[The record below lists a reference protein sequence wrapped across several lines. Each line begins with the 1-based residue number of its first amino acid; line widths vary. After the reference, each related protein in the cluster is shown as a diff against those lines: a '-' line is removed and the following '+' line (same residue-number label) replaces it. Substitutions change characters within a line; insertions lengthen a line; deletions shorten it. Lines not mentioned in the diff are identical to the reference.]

1 MNDKPSLR
9 QQMLARR
16 LALPAVEAARLA
28 QATLRHFND
37 HPILAESE
45 DVAGYAAM
53 RQEMD
58 VLPILASLALLGRR
72 TALPRVTGR
81 NAPLTFH
88 RWRAGE
94 ALVNHP
100 LGMKEPAPDAPPL
113 SPALV
118 LVPLLGF
125 DRSGH
130 RLGYGGGYYDRTI
143 SALRLMPNP
152 PLIIGVGYDFQ
163 EVAKLPAETHDVK
176 LDGILTEL
184 GVSMFEKDEPSTVN
198 RWR

>member
-1 MNDKPSLR
+1 MIDKPSLR
-9 QQMLARR
+9 QLALANRQ
-16 LALPAVEAARLA
+16 ALPALEAARLA
-28 QATLRHFND
+28 QSVARHFND
-37 HPILAESE
+37 HPILAEAD

-58 VLPILASLALLGRR
+58 VFPILASLAMRGRR
-72 TALPRVTGR
+72 TALPRCAGR
-81 NAPLTFH
+81 DTSLTFH

-100 LGMKEPAPDAPPL
+100 LGMKEPMPDAPPL
-113 SPALV
+113 APALV
-118 LVPLLGF
+118 LVPLLAF

-143 SALRLMPNP
+143 AMLRQMPNP

-163 EVAKLPAETHDVK
+163 EVPELPAEAHDVK

-184 GVSMFEKDEPSTVN
+184 GVSMFEKVD
-198 RWR
+198 R

>member
-1 MNDKPSLR
+1 MMDKPSLR
-9 QQMLARR
+9 QLALANRQ
-16 LALPAVEAARLA
+16 ALPAVEAARMA
-28 QATLRHFND
+28 QSVARHFSD
-37 HPILAESE
+37 HPILSE
-45 DVAGYAAM
+45 ADDVAGYAAM

-58 VLPILASLALLGRR
+58 VFPILASLTLRGRR
-72 TALPRVTGR
+72 TALPRIAGR
-81 NAPLTFH
+81 DASLTFH

-100 LGMKEPAPDAPPL
+100 LGMKEPTPDAPPL
-113 SPALV
+113 APALV
-118 LVPLLGF
+118 LVPLLAF

-143 SALRLMPNP
+143 AKLRQMPNP

-163 EVAKLPAETHDVK
+163 EVPKLPAEAHDVK

-184 GVSMFEKDEPSTVN
+184 GVSMFEKVD
-198 RWR
+198 R